1 MDRRT
6 LGGLVPGV
14 SLIDRDHLDRVLCI
28 VLRPHDLAQTSEH
41 VAEAMG
47 TLGRVFVHA
56 ADLRDAAMAPWVLAA
71 AYEGCERLQHIW
83 GLTRMA

>member
-1 MDRRT
+1 
-6 LGGLVPGV
+6 
-14 SLIDRDHLDRVLCI
+14 
-28 VLRPHDLAQTSEH
+28 
-41 VAEAMG
+41 MG

>member
-28 VLRPHDLAQTSEH
+28 VLHICSQPLNLHPP
-41 VAEAMG
+41 
-47 TLGRVFVHA
+47 
-56 ADLRDAAMAPWVLAA
+56 LRHRSPA
-71 AYEGCERLQHIW
+71 RTI
-83 GLTRMA
+83 